1 LITHPLRER
10 LKIHSSRRDKQG
22 AQVTLHATRKASRS
36 RVDKAGRELV
46 ATSDGAQVPEE
57 PLSVINDWRSFH
69 TFPLNSITVVL
80 KQKSRRI
87 QNDALVVQRLK
98 RARSILGKLVREQ
111 SMRLTQMQDIG
122 GCRAVFDS
130 VESVY
135 RLKESY
141 LDNKGQYEIVHIDDY
156 IRAPK
161 PSGYRS
167 LHLVLRYKSKK
178 HPQYDNLLLEVQAR
192 TLTQHAWATAVETVG
207 AVLGQ
212 ALKSSEGEESWLSY
226 FQNASLA
233 LEYVERPIFTT
244 IIPQSLGTIA
254 RNLAALDKKLQV
266 SKKLNSYRDA
276 LRATESTLIRKDG
289 YFLLVLLP
297 AQPELQIFYFAKR
310 NAEEAYREYE
320 RYERLLPLQ
329 PDDPQ
334 LPLFPDLANY
344 TGAQAVLVGAESF
357 KSLRDSYPNYY
368 LDTEHFLDN
377 VQRFVHRYR
386 RTP

>member
-1 LITHPLRER
+1 M
-10 LKIHSSRRDKQG
+10 
-22 AQVTLHATRKASRS
+22 TLHSTTKTSRS

-46 ATSDGAQVPEE
+46 AASGDSQVSEE
-57 PLSVINDWRSFH
+57 SLVIINNWRSFH
-69 TFPLNSITVVL
+69 AFPLNSITVVL
-80 KQKSRRI
+80 KQKARRV

-98 RARSILGKLVREQ
+98 RARSILGKLVRERG
-111 SMRLTQMQDIG
+111 MRLTQMQDIG
-122 GCRAVFDS
+122 GCRAVFSS
-130 VESVY
+130 VEAVY

-141 LDNKGQYEIVHIDDY
+141 LDNKGQYEIVQIDDY

-161 PSGYRS
+161 RSGYRS
-167 LHLVLRYKSKK
+167 LHLILKYKSKK
-178 HPQYDNLLLEVQAR
+178 YPQYDNLLLEVQAR

-212 ALKSSEGEESWLSY
+212 ALKSSEGEEAWLSY

-233 LEYVERPIFTT
+233 LEYIEKPIFTT

-276 LRATESTLIRKDG
+276 LLATENTALRKDG

-310 NAEEAYREYE
+310 NAEDAYREYE

-329 PDDPQ
+329 PNDPQ

-377 VQRFVHRYR
+377 VQWFVQKYR
-386 RTP
+386 RAP

>member
-1 LITHPLRER
+1 MTSPTA
-10 LKIHSSRRDKQG
+10 KKNSR
-22 AQVTLHATRKASRS
+22 T
-36 RVDKAGRELV
+36 RVDRAGRELV
-46 ATSDGAQVPEE
+46 AASEGTEVPEE
-57 PLSVINDWRSFH
+57 SLAVVNDWRSFH
-69 TFPLNSITVVL
+69 AFPLNSITVVL

-87 QNDALVVQRLK
+87 QDDALVVQRLK
-98 RARSILGKLVREQ
+98 RVRSIISKLVLKP

-130 VESVY
+130 IESVY
-135 RLKESY
+135 RLKDSY

-167 LHLVLRYKSKK
+167 LHLVLKYKSKK
-178 HPQYDNLLLEVQAR
+178 YPQYDNLLLEVQAR

-212 ALKSSEGEESWLSY
+212 ALKSSEGEEAWLSY

-233 LEYVERPIFTT
+233 LEYVEKPMFTT
-244 IIPQSLGTIA
+244 IIPDSLGGIA
-254 RNLAALDKKLQV
+254 RKLVALDKELQV

-276 LRATESTLIRKDG
+276 LRATENTALKKDG

-297 AQPELQIFYFAKR
+297 AQPELQIFYFAKK
-310 NAEEAYREYE
+310 NADEAYREYE
-320 RYERLLPLQ
+320 RYERLLPMQ
-329 PDDPQ
+329 PNDPQ
-334 LPLFPDLANY
+334 LPLFADLANY

-357 KSLRDSYPNYY
+357 KSLRESYPNYY
-368 LDTEHFLDN
+368 LDTEHFLDSIQN
-377 VQRFVHRYR
+377 FMQRYR
-386 RTP
+386 RAP

>member
-1 LITHPLRER
+1 M
-10 LKIHSSRRDKQG
+10 
-22 AQVTLHATRKASRS
+22 TLHATKKNSRS
-36 RVDKAGRELV
+36 SVDRAGRDLV
-46 ATSDGAQVPEE
+46 AASDSGHVPEE
-57 PLSVINDWRSFH
+57 SLAVVNEWRSFH

-87 QNDALVVQRLK
+87 QSDALVVQRLK
-98 RARSILGKLVREQ
+98 RARSILGKLIREP

-130 VESVY
+130 IEAVY
-135 RLKESY
+135 LLKESY
-141 LDNKGQYEIVHIDDY
+141 LEKKGQYEIVHIDDY

-167 LHLVLRYKSKK
+167 LHLILKYKSKK
-178 HPQYDNLLLEVQAR
+178 YPRYDNLLLEVQAR

-212 ALKSSEGEESWLSY
+212 ALKSSEGEEAWLSY
-226 FQNASLA
+226 FQYASLA
-233 LEYVERPIFTT
+233 LEYIEKPIFTT
-244 IIPQSLGTIA
+244 IIPQSLGSIA
-254 RNLAALDKKLQV
+254 RNLVALDKKLQV

-276 LRATESTLIRKDG
+276 LRATENRALRKDG

-320 RYERLLPLQ
+320 RYERLLPMQ
-329 PDDPQ
+329 PNDPQ
-334 LPLFPDLANY
+334 LQLFADLANY

-357 KSLRDSYPNYY
+357 KSLRESYPNYY
-368 LDTEHFLDN
+368 LDTEHFLSS
-377 VQRFVHRYR
+377 VQGFVQKYR
-386 RTP
+386 RAL